1 MKKALPIIL
10 ILAAV
15 GLVVFSL
22 VRDGGEKVD
31 DVAGTEAADEGMKS
45 DEGSSSEAA
54 AVETPDESKSGATD
68 ATDTGVGNPVAD
80 RDAGEGPSPDAR
92 RERPELVNVYD
103 AEAER
108 QARIEMA
115 EKLYG
120 EEGPIE
126 CETACDCPSDSGCQ
140 QPSGICVPGLFDVPC
155 CDWEEGCRPGEACV
169 NPDGSAG
176 QCAE

>member
-1 MKKALPIIL
+1 MKKALPIL
-10 ILAAV
+10 LVLAAV
-15 GLVVFSL
+15 GLVVFAL
-22 VRDGGEKVD
+22 LRDADDGENASGVD
-31 DVAGTEAADEGMKS
+31 DVGTEVSESQGASPSAAPDEATHADE
-45 DEGSSSEAA
+45 
-54 AVETPDESKSGATD
+54 VGADD
-68 ATDTGVGNPVAD
+68 ATDTRDQRQMSD
-80 RDAGEGPSPDAR
+80 RDAVEERARDAG

-120 EEGPIE
+120 DEGPIE

-169 NPDGSAG
+169 KPDGSAG
-176 QCAE
+176 QCSE